1 MTTANTTWVEFQL
14 SGKFHTHQY
23 RTNANASVVQ
33 YWSIEKNG
41 WKITKSATVQMLA
54 IKELKKAKTT
64 TPWTHNAPYNPQ
76 LLGAQPAKAGQ
87 DY

>member
-1 MTTANTTWVEFQL
+1 MNYTTWFEFQ
-14 SGKFHTHQY
+14 SIGKFDTHKY
-23 RTNANASVVQ
+23 RTNANASIVQ
-33 YWSIEKNG
+33 FWSIESNK

-64 TPWTHNAPYNPQ
+64 IPWNHNAPYNKEF
-76 LLGAQPAKAGQ
+76 LGAQPARACE

>member
-14 SGKFHTHQY
+14 SGKFDEHKY
-23 RTNANASVVQ
+23 RTNANASIVQ
-33 YWSIEKNG
+33 FWSVEKLN
-41 WKITKSATVQMLA
+41 WKTTKSATVQMLA

-76 LLGAQPAKAGQ
+76 FLGAQPAKAGQ